1 MDHSAGALR
10 LAVSQ
15 RPDDSPHLALRPAT
29 ARAESSAVMLDM
41 RVIFTDVS
49 AGLRDLPSV
58 ETEGSAWLLLIRV

>member
-1 MDHSAGALR
+1 MAFLHQRELGSCSDMP
-10 LAVSQ
+10 LAS
-15 RPDDSPHLALRPAT
+15 RPLL
-29 ARAESSAVMLDM
+29 LDM